1 MSAGNRISALST
13 ALDTLERQVLDNG
26 NCFTDEKRQRFL
38 EALSIQREDVVAA
51 QALLDPFRAEHAQ
64 IVRDLD
70 ALATVSL
77 AVTAAGEVRK

>member
-1 MSAGNRISALST
+1 MSAGNRISALTS

-26 NCFTDEKRQRFL
+26 NSFTDEKRQRFL
-38 EALSIQREDVVAA
+38 EALSIQREDLVAV
-51 QALLDPFRAEHAQ
+51 QALLDPFRAELAQ

-77 AVTAAGEVRK
+77 PVTTGEVRK